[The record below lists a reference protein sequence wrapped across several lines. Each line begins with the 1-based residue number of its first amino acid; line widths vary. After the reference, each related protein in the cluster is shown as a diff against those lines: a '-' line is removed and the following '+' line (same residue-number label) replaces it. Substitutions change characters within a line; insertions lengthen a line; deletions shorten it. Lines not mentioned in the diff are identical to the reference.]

1 LFDRSAEASDS
12 VPHYFFIVKWP
23 DMKVDDP
30 DGTRLPSDT
39 AALLYAN
46 RLIKEMQEGREPD
59 EPEMTMIVKN
69 ADGQT
74 IFSIPI

>member
-1 LFDRSAEASDS
+1 
-12 VPHYFFIVKWP
+12 VPLYFFIVKRP
-23 DMKVDDP
+23 DVEVDDP

-39 AALLYAN
+39 GALLYAN
-46 RLIKEMQEGREPD
+46 RLIKEIQGGREPD
-59 EPEMTMIVKN
+59 EPEMTMIVKR